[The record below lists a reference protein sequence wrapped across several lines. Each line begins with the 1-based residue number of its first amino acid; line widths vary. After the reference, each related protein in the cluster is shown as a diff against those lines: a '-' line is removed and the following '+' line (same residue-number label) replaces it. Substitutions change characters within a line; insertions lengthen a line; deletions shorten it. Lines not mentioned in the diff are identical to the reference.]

1 MEPSVVGSIPSQT
14 SRTIT
19 EAPAWTEPCRI
30 LILSDAEGRRH
41 ARIEWVDSE
50 VNDAFFRA
58 LLVLCS
64 IAMKDSKGEPLT
76 VAL

>member
-1 MEPSVVGSIPSQT
+1 MADIIGSIPSHV

-19 EAPAWTEPCRI
+19 EAPAWVEPCRI

-41 ARIEWVDSE
+41 GRIEWVDSE
-50 VNDAFFRA
+50 VDDAFFRA

-64 IAMKDSKGEPLT
+64 IAMKDSKGSPLT